1 MLRGTMISHTS
12 MGPPGFGKRGVFMRF
27 FRNRL
32 RARVALEAF
41 VGVNVPLLL
50 ASGFMAVRPQAVDW
64 TLLSVLAVASVAS
77 SVATAVRMRREV
89 EPVAGIAASLRDFV
103 QRGEWRPVA
112 RRPYDE
118 IGLLARAAESVVE
131 TARGLGRDRD
141 HIARSDALTG
151 LPNRAAFMEMIGER
165 EPASLALI
173 EIDRLKSVNDL
184 YGQAEGDDLLRA
196 VSAFMAQTIGPRDI
210 LARWSGAEFIRYLEE
225 DDPDR
230 AREALETLREAVAAS
245 TGISQHRVTFS
256 AGLVAMSGNID
267 LDSAAAEELLHAAK
281 STGRNSVMT
290 PMLAIDGG
298 AGQLRELSKSFDTDI
313 LLSGT

>member
-1 MLRGTMISHTS
+1 
-12 MGPPGFGKRGVFMRF
+12 MRF

-32 RARVALEAF
+32 RARITLESL
-41 VGVNVPLLL
+41 VGVNAPLLV
-50 ASGFMAVRPQAVDW
+50 AGGYMAVRPEGADW
-64 TLLSVLAVASVAS
+64 TLLSVLGVASIAS
-77 SVATAVRMRREV
+77 AVATAVRMRREV

-103 QRGEWRPVA
+103 RHDVWRPA
-112 RRPYDE
+112 AHRPYDE
-118 IGLLARAAESVVE
+118 IGQLARAAESVVE
-131 TARGLGRDRD
+131 NAQALRRDRD
-141 HIARSDALTG
+141 DNARRDVLTG
-151 LPNRAAFMEMIGER
+151 LPNRCAFMETIGKR

-184 YGQAEGDDLLRA
+184 YGQAEGDELLRGFAAFA
-196 VSAFMAQTIGPRDI
+196 VSKIGPRDI
-210 LARWSGAEFIRYLEE
+210 LARWSGAEFVLYLDE

-230 AREALETLREAVAAS
+230 AREALETLREAVASAA
-245 TGISQHRVTFS
+245 GISQHRVTFS

-281 STGRNSVMT
+281 NTGRNSVMT

-298 AGQLRELSKSFDTDI
+298 AGELRELSESFDMDV

>member
-1 MLRGTMISHTS
+1 
-12 MGPPGFGKRGVFMRF
+12 MRF

-32 RARVALEAF
+32 RARVTLESL
-41 VGVNVPLLL
+41 VGVNAPLLM
-50 ASGFMAVRPQAVDW
+50 AGGYMAVRPQGIDW
-64 TLLSVLAVASVAS
+64 TLLSVLGVASIAS
-77 SVATAVRMRREV
+77 AVATAVRMRREV

-103 QRGEWRPVA
+103 RHGEWRPA
-112 RRPYDE
+112 AHRPYDE
-118 IGLLARAAESVVE
+118 IGVLARAAESVVE
-131 TARGLGRDRD
+131 TVRDLRRDRD
-141 HIARSDALTG
+141 DDARRDTLTG
-151 LPNRAAFMEMIGER
+151 LPNRPAFMEMIGER

-184 YGQAEGDDLLRA
+184 YGQAEGDDLLRGFA
-196 VSAFMAQTIGPRDI
+196 DFVARALGPRDM
-210 LARWSGAEFIRYLEE
+210 LARWSGGEFILYLEE

-230 AREALETLREAVAAS
+230 AREALEKLREAVAS
-245 TGISQHRVTFS
+245 TTGISRHRVTFS

-281 STGRNSVMT
+281 NTGRNSVMT

-298 AGQLRELSKSFDTDI
+298 AGQLRELSESFDMDM

>member
-1 MLRGTMISHTS
+1 M
-12 MGPPGFGKRGVFMRF
+12 
-27 FRNRL
+27 
-32 RARVALEAF
+32 AL
-41 VGVNVPLLL
+41 
-50 ASGFMAVRPQAVDW
+50 RPQGIDW
-64 TLLSVLAVASVAS
+64 TLLSVLGVASIAS
-77 SVATAVRMRREV
+77 AVATAVRMRREV
-89 EPVAGIAASLRDFV
+89 EPVAGVAASLRDFV
-103 QRGEWRPVA
+103 QHGEWRPVA
-112 RRPYDE
+112 HRPYDE